1 MRGLSALIFCAALP
15 VTAGFAFSAPGS
27 AWAQG
32 MQYNA
37 PAGTTVLG
45 TNSTNMVTAV
55 PTDMTREAALERQ
68 VRDLTNQ
75 LEQRDFQ
82 LRQLQQ
88 SFDKYSAD
96 TNQRL
101 QALEGQLSGTITGA
115 QPSQP
120 VPMQNNMPVDD
131 MTSPNTPPA
140 PTPIAAPPIPSSAGA
155 QDQSGPVSGSL
166 VDPNGAFQPKST
178 PQLGQITETTNTKPD
193 GIVTSGKPQGGTPSA
208 AQAYDQAFADLQSG
222 NAGSAETAFSSF
234 LTTYPTH
241 PLAANAQYWLG
252 ESYFSQSKFPAAA
265 KTFAKAFQEHPQGQ
279 KAPDA
284 LLKLGLTLEKM
295 NKKDDACLT
304 LGELAKR
311 FPSGPAS
318 VLRRGNEEAVRM
330 GCKTH

>member
-1 MRGLSALIFCAALP
+1 MRGLSALLFCAALP
-15 VTAGFAFSAPGS
+15 VTAGFAFSAN
-27 AWAQG
+27 AQG

-37 PAGTTVLG
+37 PANTALG
-45 TNSTNMVTAV
+45 AV
-55 PTDMTREAALERQ
+55 NGMMPSVPADMTREAALEQQ

-88 SFDKYSAD
+88 NFDKYSAD
-96 TNQRL
+96 TNMRL
-101 QALEGQLSGTITGA
+101 QALESQLSGTITGA
-115 QPSQP
+115 QPMPQP
-120 VPMQNNMPVDD
+120 APMQND
-131 MTSPNTPPA
+131 MTSAPA
-140 PTPIAAPPIPSSAGA
+140 PVAPMPATPSIPSSAGS
-155 QDQSGPVSGSL
+155 QQHSGAVGGTL
-166 VDPNGAFQPKST
+166 VDPNGAFQPQAT
-178 PQLGQITETTNTKPD
+178 PQLGQITETTGAKPE
-193 GIVTSGKPQGGTPSA
+193 GTITSGKPQGGATSA

-222 NAGSAETAFSSF
+222 NAAAAQQAFTNF

-252 ESYFSQSKFPAAA
+252 ESYFAQNNFAAAA

-284 LLKLGLTLEKM
+284 LLKLSLTLDKM

-311 FPSGPAS
+311 FPSGPAA
-318 VLRRGNEEAVRM
+318 VLRRGTEESARM
-330 GCKTH
+330 GCKA